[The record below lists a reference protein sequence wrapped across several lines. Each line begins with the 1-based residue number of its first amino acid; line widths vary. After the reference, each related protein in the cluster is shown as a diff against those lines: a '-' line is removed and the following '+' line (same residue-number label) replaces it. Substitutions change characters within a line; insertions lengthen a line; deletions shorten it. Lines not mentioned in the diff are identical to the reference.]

1 MCLAVDE
8 VAEWTCIAGHRQPR
22 TLPGLMVFRLGKR
35 DNPIKGKNSIP
46 VAINTKFDMAMKTD
60 SDRSFLARYI
70 SPYHSNASNAPAMCI
85 LVNQGGAVASKEQ

>member
-1 MCLAVDE
+1 MYCGASTAKN
-8 VAEWTCIAGHRQPR
+8 VAWPHGFSFGQERQPNQ
-22 TLPGLMVFRLGKR
+22 GQ
-35 DNPIKGKNSIP
+35 
-46 VAINTKFDMAMKTD
+46 KFDSGSDQYQIRNGYEDKTD